1 MTLQD
6 IGSIG
11 ELVGAI
17 ATVATLVYLAVQV
30 RQNSKQMADSARLAR
45 FGFTDRTVEAFSRY
59 RGLMAQ
65 PQNAEIYVRGLE
77 SYTELNQADRIIFR
91 ALMEE
96 YFFAFT
102 RIFEQM
108 GLGFAYPNWTAQ
120 ARAAAAILKTPGGQ
134 RGGTT
139 AKSFSTRRLSLK
151 WSASLK
157 SNRSPSTSLRLTRHD

>member
-17 ATVATLVYLAVQV
+17 ATLATLVYLAVQV

-77 SYTELNQADRIIFR
+77 SYAELNQADRIIFR

-120 ARAAAAILKTPGGQ
+120 ARAAAAILKTPGGAAWWNN
-134 RGGTT
+134 RKVIFDK
-139 AKSFSTRRLSLK
+139 AFVSEMERFAEIESIAEHVAPAD
-151 WSASLK
+151 AS
-157 SNRSPSTSLRLTRHD
+157 